1 MTYLSCPTWDEMSAI
16 RVLTNNCVSEIKVP
30 KDVESAHT
38 VDYNPV
44 LGLYATVI
52 VSVVEF
58 LSGTP

>member
-1 MTYLSCPTWDEMSAI
+1 MSAV
-16 RVLTNNCVSEIKVP
+16 RVLANNCVSEIKVP